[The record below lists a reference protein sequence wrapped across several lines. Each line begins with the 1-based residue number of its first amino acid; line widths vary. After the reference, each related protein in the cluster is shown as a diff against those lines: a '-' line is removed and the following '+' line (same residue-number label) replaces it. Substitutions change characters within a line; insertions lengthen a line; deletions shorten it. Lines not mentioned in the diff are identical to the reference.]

1 MERQMKKLFV
11 ILVIALSFII
21 VPSAFAE
28 TVEVTGVITAI
39 TTSPNVVE
47 VDGTAVYGVKLDYLC
62 NQYNICLVEG
72 ETVSFSTYEYFC
84 KLEGGTKLM
93 ATSITVGDVTVQFR

>member
-11 ILVIALSFII
+11 VMAIALSFII
-21 VPSAFAE
+21 VQGALAE

-47 VDGTAVYGVKLDYLC
+47 VDGTAVNGVKLDYLC

-72 ETVSFSTYEYFC
+72 EAVSFTAYEYFC
-84 KLEGGTKLM
+84 KSDGVTKLM
-93 ATSITVGDVTVQFR
+93 ATSVTVGDVTVQFR